1 MIILQH
7 VHKAYGR
14 HQVLSDVDAT
24 ISPGMVTGIVGANG
38 AGKTTLFRCM
48 ADLEP
53 YEGDISYR
61 GETLR
66 PHLGYVPTQ
75 PFYLSRLTA
84 REYLQLLLVANSL
97 PVPDL
102 EQRNIFTL
110 PLDNYAST
118 FSTGMQKKLAIWGV
132 LLLQKPVYI
141 LDEPF
146 NGVDIES
153 NMLLTEVILRLK
165 AQGKTIVLSSHI
177 FSTLRDICDVI
188 YHLEEGTFRQKV
200 ERDQFD
206 ALDQAMRKVHI
217 GTRLDRFFEEE

>member
-1 MIILQH
+1 MIILND
-7 VHKAYGR
+7 VRKAYGR
-14 HQVLSDVDAT
+14 HQVLQGLDAT
-24 ISPGMVTGIVGANG
+24 FAPGTITGIVGANG

-75 PFYLSRLTA
+75 PFYLSHLTA
-84 REYLQLLLVANSL
+84 REYLHLLLVAHRL
-97 PVPDL
+97 PVPNL
-102 EQRNIFTL
+102 ETRNIFAL
-110 PLDNYAST
+110 PLDEYATT

-132 LLLQKPVYI
+132 MLLQKPVYI

-153 NMLLTEVILRLK
+153 NLLLTEIILRLK
-165 AQGKTIVLSSHI
+165 AQGKTILLSSHI
-177 FSTLRDICDVI
+177 FSTLRDTCDRI
-188 YHLEEGTFRQKV
+188 YHLDGGAFRQKV
-200 ERDQFD
+200 ERAQFD
-206 ALDQAMRKVHI
+206 QLDQSMRAVHI
-217 GTRLDRFFEEE
+217 GNRLDRFFEED